1 MPKVKIENKEVSY
14 EVYFMD
20 IRWRESGGD
29 FDETEEPCHYTFET
43 QAELNAFQR
52 GIDEAMGWTD
62 FEVVSEGT
70 CFERYQGTIAA
81 ALRENQK

>member
-20 IRWRESGGD
+20 IRWGEEP
-29 FDETEEPCHYTFET
+29 DETCHYTFET

-52 GIDEAMGWTD
+52 GIDEAMGWAD
-62 FEVVSEGT
+62 FEVISEGT

>member
-20 IRWRESGGD
+20 IRWGEEP
-29 FDETEEPCHYTFET
+29 DETEEPYHYTFET

-52 GIDEAMGWTD
+52 GIDEAMGWAD
-62 FEVVSEGT
+62 FEVVNEGT